1 MKEPINVED
10 FRAIAKRRLPRF
22 VFDTID
28 GGAGDEVT
36 LRENRSAFQNFTLRP
51 RALADVTQRDLTTT
65 VLGQGVSMPL
75 LLDPTGAGRLIHRDA
90 ERIVARAAGR
100 AGTIYALSSV
110 TGPPEDIADVA
121 EGPLWF
127 QLYILP
133 TREQTEDLVRRAEKA
148 EYAALC
154 VTIDGAIEAL
164 RERDRRN
171 RMKPPVKVTPRLL
184 AQGASRPKWALD
196 FLRGGGSQIF
206 GTRQMRKQM
215 KQMDVRD
222 VERAIMSLW
231 RPVTWGYLAWI
242 RDLWPKPLLVKGVM
256 RGDECQRMV
265 EIGGDGIVVSNH
277 GGRQLDGVPGAIDVL
292 PEVVDAV
299 GGKAEVF
306 VDGGVRRGS
315 DVVKA
320 VALGAKA
327 ALVGRPYLYGLAA
340 NGEAGVTRV
349 LEMFRTEIDNTMAL
363 LGCASIAD
371 IDSSIVRRTSQP
383 PPSFGQLPDKIDR

>member
-1 MKEPINVED
+1 MKEPVNIED
-10 FRAIAKRRLPRF
+10 FREIAKRRLPRF
-22 VFDTID
+22 IFDTID

-65 VLGQGVSMPL
+65 VLGKAVSMPL
-75 LLDPTGAGRLIHRDA
+75 LLAPTGAGRLVHPDA
-90 ERIVARAAGR
+90 ELLAARAAGR

-110 TGPPEDIADVA
+110 ARSPEDVADAA

-133 TREQTEDLVRRAEKA
+133 TREQTEGLVRAAEKA

-171 RMKPPVKVTPRLL
+171 GMKPPVKITPRLI
-184 AQGASRPKWALD
+184 AQGASRPSWAID
-196 FLRGGGSQIF
+196 FMRGGGSQIF

-222 VERAIMSLW
+222 VEQAIMSLW
-231 RPVTWGYLAWI
+231 RPVTWDHIAWL
-242 RDLWPKPLLVKGVM
+242 RDLWPRPLLVKGVM
-256 RGDECQRMV
+256 RGDECMRLV
-265 EIGGDGIVVSNH
+265 EIGVDGIVVSNH

-292 PEVVDAV
+292 PEVIDAV

-306 VDGGVRRGS
+306 VDGGFRRGS
-315 DVVKA
+315 DVIKA

-327 ALVGRPYLYGLAA
+327 ALIGRPYLYGLAVD
-340 NGEAGVTRV
+340 GEAGISRV
-349 LEMFRTEIDNTMAL
+349 LETFRTELDNNMAL
-363 LGCASIAD
+363 LGCGSIAD
-371 IDSSIVRRTSQP
+371 IDSSVVRRYTQP
-383 PPSFGQLPDKIDR
+383 PTNCA